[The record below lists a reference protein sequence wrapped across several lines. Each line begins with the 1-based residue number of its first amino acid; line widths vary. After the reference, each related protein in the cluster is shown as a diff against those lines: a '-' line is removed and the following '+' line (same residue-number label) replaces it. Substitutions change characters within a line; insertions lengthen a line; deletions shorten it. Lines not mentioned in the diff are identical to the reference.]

1 MLFTHHDHQI
11 PVLQRCL
18 TFPFDVWHHKNYM
31 CQIHTRCVCV
41 MHPCIFLCKSA
52 WPCSISR
59 VGGQYRSWVS
69 VLKFPL
75 IWDKVPFV
83 VHCPVCQASW
93 PSSFQGSPVPIY
105 HLTTGAGIT
114 EVCYHAQLHLGSGR
128 SNSGLHNCTEGI
140 PPTEPP
146 PWPWTVH
153 ACQCACLPSPES
165 IRTHPRLRVLRR
177 DWLLSLWGI
186 ANGLSGLHHL
196 YVTAH
201 PSDSKQR
208 EIRVRLVEL
217 LTVPRGPSL
226 PALLCPCFPSRTGT
240 LRASGEGK

>member
-1 MLFTHHDHQI
+1 MLLTHHDHQV

-93 PSSFQGSPVPIY
+93 PSSFQGSPVPTS
-105 HLTTGAGIT
+105 HLTREAGIT
-114 EVCYHAQLHLGSGR
+114 EVCYHAQLHLGFGR

-177 DWLLSLWGI
+177 DWLLYLWGI

-208 EIRVRLVEL
+208 EMRVRLVE
-217 LTVPRGPSL
+217 PPHSPQGPQS
-226 PALLCPCFPSRTGT
+226 PSPSVSMFPKSYRHP
-240 LRASGEGK
+240 